1 MEKSI
6 KLTWRERVGYCSG
19 EIAQNLIYQ
28 TVSIW
33 LLFYY
38 TNVYGLEPKVAA
50 LMFLIVRII
59 DVLWDPF
66 VGTLVDRSYPRWG
79 KYRSWLIIGGIP
91 LAGAAI
97 LCFWNGFNSSLVYAY
112 VTYIALS
119 MCFTITSVPYGALG
133 DSLTRDVNEL
143 TILTSVRMIFAN
155 FAGLLIKTLPLI
167 IAIFAPKVWDA
178 ETGEMKT
185 VYNTPESADAWLM
198 TMSIFAIAGLLLLF
212 FCFSQT
218 REKIVMNARQSAGIR
233 LIDLWNEIA
242 GNRPLRVLSLF
253 FIITFATMSISNAA
267 DSYFLTYVVKADTF
281 NTSVFMWLGTIPA
294 FIFLPLVPAIKRR
307 TGKKWL
313 FFIFIA
319 VSVVGMVI
327 MFLAGTVEAMKGMFS
342 VLCISQFVKNAG
354 ILVATGYMWA
364 LVPEVVTFGEYLTG
378 RRVAAIVTALICI
391 FMKAGM
397 ALGGVVPGL
406 VLAYVGFDAHNT
418 SQTSFAQL
426 GIISLVT
433 IIPIVLMIVAAFV
446 ISRYELTEKRMNEI
460 NKIVEA
466 RAIDNNS

>member
-1 MEKSI
+1 
-6 KLTWRERVGYCSG
+6 
-19 EIAQNLIYQ
+19 
-28 TVSIW
+28 
-33 LLFYY
+33 
-38 TNVYGLEPKVAA
+38 
-50 LMFLIVRII
+50 
-59 DVLWDPF
+59 
-66 VGTLVDRSYPRWG
+66 
-79 KYRSWLIIGGIP
+79 
-91 LAGAAI
+91 
-97 LCFWNGFNSSLVYAY
+97 
-112 VTYIALS
+112 
-119 MCFTITSVPYGALG
+119 
-133 DSLTRDVNEL
+133 
-143 TILTSVRMIFAN
+143 
-155 FAGLLIKTLPLI
+155 
-167 IAIFAPKVWDA
+167 
-178 ETGEMKT
+178 
-185 VYNTPESADAWLM
+185 
-198 TMSIFAIAGLLLLF
+198 
-212 FCFSQT
+212 
-218 REKIVMNARQSAGIR
+218 MNARQSAGIR

-406 VLAYVGFDAHNT
+406 VLAYVGFDAHNA

-446 ISRYELTEKRMNEI
+446 ISRYELTDRRMNEI